1 MHSFF
6 KEDQTIGKILLQ
18 SCIRT
23 DHLTMKGNIE
33 NLVFFEKSC
42 DIFIQFTCLFGCIPS
57 LSMSCNT
64 KLNISSK

>member
-1 MHSFF
+1 MVAWKFAAFICVLRYMPIREEQNMHSFF

-33 NLVFFEKSC
+33 NLV
-42 DIFIQFTCLFGCIPS
+42 LF
-57 LSMSCNT
+57 
-64 KLNISSK
+64 

>member
-1 MHSFF
+1 MPLREKQNMHSFF

-33 NLVFFEKSC
+33 NLRH
-42 DIFIQFTCLFGCIPS
+42 IH
-57 LSMSCNT
+57 SM
-64 KLNISSK
+64 